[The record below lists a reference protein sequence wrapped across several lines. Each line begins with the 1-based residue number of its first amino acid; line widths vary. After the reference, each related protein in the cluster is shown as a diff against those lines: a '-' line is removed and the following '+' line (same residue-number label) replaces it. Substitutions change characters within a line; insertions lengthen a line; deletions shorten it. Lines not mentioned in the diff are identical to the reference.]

1 VPDLPRTSTKREP
14 PAPLAEDPDRLL
26 TFAEGIAFLGIGR
39 RLGWSL
45 CNTGE
50 LPHLRI
56 GRLIR
61 FRRAAL
67 IAWAE
72 AHEQKERRR

>member
-1 VPDLPRTSTKREP
+1 MAETRTSSDSISPIT
-14 PAPLAEDPDRLL
+14 DPDRLL
-26 TFAEGIAFLGIGR
+26 SFEEGRQFLG
-39 RLGWSL
+39 LGERKTWELVAS
-45 CNTGE
+45 GD

-67 IAWAE
+67 VAWCEDREQE
-72 AHEQKERRR
+72 ASKR

>member
-1 VPDLPRTSTKREP
+1 MKYNNTAP
-14 PAPLAEDPDRLL
+14 PTADPDRLL
-26 TFAEGIAFLGIGR
+26 NFREGCAFLKIGS

-45 CNTGE
+45 CNRGD

-61 FRRAAL
+61 FRRSAL

-72 AHEQKERRR
+72 SRERKAVRR